1 MNLIQSSLR
10 KPITVVVGIIAI
22 AFFAV
27 ISIQKIAVDI
37 FPALDVPTIYIA
49 QPYGGMAPDQMD
61 GLMATRY
68 QDHFLYVQG
77 IRNIEIKSV
86 QGLSLM
92 KLTFYPGTDMAQ
104 AAAEVANNVS
114 RAKAYMPEGT
124 VPPQVV
130 RFDAS
135 SVPVGQLV
143 FESKSRTLNEL
154 QDFAASRV
162 RPMFSS
168 IPGVSS
174 PPPFG
179 GNQRT
184 IVIKVDPDLMRSYKV
199 SPEEVVKAIAATNQP
214 SAAGN
219 VRIGDYTMMTP
230 VNSLIRNP
238 QEFLEV
244 PLKLGTGP
252 TIFLKDIAT
261 VADAADITVG
271 YALVNSKR
279 AVYIPIVKKADASTL
294 DVVNNVKNALS
305 RMRDAIPEDVSIKYE
320 FDQSVY
326 VTNQLKNLISEGALG
341 ALLTGLMVFLFL
353 RDWRSVVIVVI
364 TIPISLLSAVILL
377 NLFGQTINIMT
388 LSGLALAIGVLVDQ
402 ATVSIENIHQ
412 HMEMGKKKS
421 TAILDASLEIAFPE
435 LLILLCILAVFAP
448 SFMMEGIP
456 KSMFLP
462 LALSVG
468 FAMISSYVLAQTLVP
483 VLSNWLMKEHHN
495 HEAPTLALDNHEEN
509 QTLIEDNNLHHQK
522 KASGF
527 DRFKL
532 RYERA
537 LDKLADRGGMAVAGY
552 LLLTFLLIGLGF
564 SFIGTDILPK
574 SNTGQFQLRLRA
586 PDGTRFERTEQYT
599 LKALDIIKEEV
610 GAENVGI
617 TSAYVGTNPS
627 SYGTS
632 TIFVFTSGP
641 HEAVVQVA
649 LKEEFHT
656 NMSELKERLRAKW
669 KQALPTV
676 KVSFEP
682 IELVEKIMSQGSPTP
697 IEVSVASK
705 NIQEAYRFAVKIQAE
720 MEKISFLRDVQI
732 PQPLNYPV
740 IKIDLDRERAG
751 QMGITANQIVRSM
764 VTSTS
769 SSRFTE
775 KNLWMDPKSGMAY
788 QVQVQLPENKIKSM
802 EDVSNIPLGTGGR
815 PILSDV
821 ATVYQTTTAGEYDR
835 EGPNRLVTITA
846 NLQNK
851 DLGSANTEVQ
861 KAVKAA
867 GEPPRGVIVNVKG
880 QVKLLAE
887 TLSSLQGG
895 LVVAIVVI
903 FLLLSANYQSFKVAA
918 VILSSV
924 PAVIA
929 GSLLLLLAAGSTLNL
944 QSYMGI
950 IMSVGVSVANAIL
963 MITNAENLRMK
974 LGDAR
979 EAAMLA
985 AKSRIRPILMTSIA
999 MVAGMLPMAL
1009 GLGEGGDQIAPLG
1022 QAVIGGLIAS
1032 TIASLLILPN
1042 AFVALQKKASVQS
1055 VSLDPQDPESKYY
1068 QSTVND

>member
-10 KPITVVVGIIAI
+10 KPITIVVAIIAI
-22 AFFAV
+22 VFF
-27 ISIQKIAVDI
+27 SIVSINKIAVDI
-37 FPALDVPTIYIA
+37 FPALDVPTIYVA

-77 IRNIEIKSV
+77 IKNIEMKSV

-92 KLTFYPGTDMAQ
+92 KLTFYPGTDMAEAT
-104 AAAEVANNVS
+104 AAVANNVS

-143 FESKSRTLNEL
+143 FDSDSRSLNEL
-154 QDFAASRV
+154 QDFAASRI

-184 IVIKVDPDLMRSYKV
+184 IVIRVNPDLLRSYKI
-199 SPEEVVKAIAATNQP
+199 SPEDVVKVIASTNQP

-238 QEFLEV
+238 EEFLNV
-244 PLKLGTGP
+244 PLKTGAGP
-252 TIFLKDIAT
+252 TVFLKDIAT
-261 VADAADITVG
+261 VHDAADITVG
-271 YALVNSKR
+271 YALVNGKR

-294 DVVNNVKNALS
+294 DVVNNIKGALP
-305 RMRDAIPEDVSIKYE
+305 RMRDAIPEDVRIHYE

-326 VTNQLKNLISEGALG
+326 VINQLKNLISEGVLG

-364 TIPISLLSAVILL
+364 TIPVSILSAVILL
-377 NLFGQTINIMT
+377 NLVGQTINIMT
-388 LSGLALAIGVLVDQ
+388 LSGLALAIGILVDQ

-412 HMEMGKKKS
+412 HLEMGKSKAK
-421 TAILDASLEIAFPE
+421 AILDACIEIAFPE

-462 LALSVG
+462 LSLSVG
-468 FAMISSYVLAQTLVP
+468 FAMIASYLLAQTMVP
-483 VLSNWLMKEHHN
+483 VLSNWLMKQHPK
-495 HEAPTLALDNHEEN
+495 HEAPELSLDESEVNQIVGPPKEEK
-509 QTLIEDNNLHHQK
+509 T
-522 KASGF
+522 SGF

-532 RYERA
+532 RYEKILEKFSRRS
-537 LDKLADRGGMAVAGY
+537 KLVITSY
-552 LLLTFLLIGLGF
+552 LVVCMLLIIAGF
-564 SFIGTDILPK
+564 NWIGNDILPK
-574 SNTGQFQLRLRA
+574 SNGGQFQLRLRA
-586 PDGTRFERTEQYT
+586 PDGTRFERTEKYA
-599 LKALDIIKEEV
+599 LKALDIIKQEV
-610 GAENVGI
+610 GEENVQI
-617 TSAYVGTNPS
+617 TSTYVGTQPS

-632 TIFVFTSGP
+632 TIFLFTSGP
-641 HEAVVQVA
+641 HEAVLQVA
-649 LKEEFHT
+649 LKEDYHT
-656 NMSELKERLRAKW
+656 DMATLREVLRKKW
-669 KQALPTV
+669 KEAMPLV
-676 KVSFEP
+676 RVSFEP
-682 IELVEKIMSQGSPTP
+682 IELVEKIMSQGSSTP
-697 IEVSVASK
+697 IEISVASK
-705 NIQEAYRFAVKIQAE
+705 NIQEAYRFALKIESE
-720 MEKISFLRDVQI
+720 MKKISILRDVQI
-732 PQPLNYPV
+732 PQPINYPV
-740 IKIDLDRERAG
+740 IKIDIDRQRAG
-751 QMGITANQIVRSM
+751 QMGITANQIARSM
-764 VTSTS
+764 VASTS

-775 KNLWMDPKSGMAY
+775 KNLWVDPKSGLGY
-788 QVQVQLPENKIKSM
+788 QVQVQIPENRITSLN
-802 EDVSNIPLGTGGR
+802 DVSNIPLSNGGR

-821 ATVYQTTTAGEYDR
+821 ASVYQTTASGEYDR
-835 EGPNRLVTITA
+835 EGPNRLVTVTA
-846 NLQNK
+846 NLHNT
-851 DLGSANTEVQ
+851 DLGRANAEVQ
-861 KAVKAA
+861 KAVRDA
-867 GEPPRGVIVNVKG
+867 GTPPRGVIVSVKG
-880 QVKLLAE
+880 QVKLLTE
-887 TLSSLQGG
+887 TLSSLQSG
-895 LVVAIVVI
+895 LLLAVVVI
-903 FLLLSANYQSFKVAA
+903 FLLLSANYQSFKVSA
-918 VILSSV
+918 VVLSSV

-929 GSLLLLLAAGSTLNL
+929 GSLLLLLASRSTLNL

-974 LGDAR
+974 MRDAK
-979 EAAMLA
+979 AAALLA

-999 MVAGMLPMAL
+999 MIAGMVPMAS
-1009 GLGEGGDQIAPLG
+1009 GLGEGGDQVAPLG

-1032 TIASLLILPN
+1032 TLASLFILPN
-1042 AFVALQKKASVQS
+1042 VFIALQRNASVQS
-1055 VSLDPQDPESKYY
+1055 VSLDPSDPDSKLHEI
-1068 QSTVND
+1068 

>member
-10 KPITVVVGIIAI
+10 KPITVMVGTIAI
-22 AFFAV
+22 AFFAFL
-27 ISIQKIAVDI
+27 SIRKIAVDI
-37 FPALDVPTIYIA
+37 FPALDVPTIYVV

-77 IRNIEIKSV
+77 IKGIEIKSV

-104 AAAEVANNVS
+104 AAAEIANNIS

-143 FESKSRTLNEL
+143 FEAKGRSLNEL

-162 RPMFSS
+162 RPMFST

-184 IVIKVDPDLMRSYKV
+184 IVIKVDPGLLRSYKL
-199 SPEEVVKAIAATNQP
+199 SPEEVVRAIANTNQP

-219 VRIGDYTMMTP
+219 VRIGDFTMMTP
-230 VNSLIRNP
+230 TNSLIRNP

-244 PLKLGTGP
+244 PLKLGSGP
-252 TIFLKDIAT
+252 TVFLKDIAT
-261 VADAADITVG
+261 VHDAADITVG
-271 YALVNSKR
+271 YALVNGKR

-294 DVVNNVKNALS
+294 DVVNNLKAALP
-305 RMRDAIPEDVSIKYE
+305 RMREAIPEDVTLKYE

-326 VTNQLKNLISEGALG
+326 VTDQLKNLISEGVLG

-353 RDWRSVVIVVI
+353 RDWRSVVIVVV

-412 HMEMGKKKS
+412 HMEMRKS
-421 TAILDASLEIAFPE
+421 KAKAIFDACLEIAFPE

-468 FAMISSYVLAQTLVP
+468 FAMISSYLLAQTLVP
-483 VLSNWLMKEHHN
+483 VLSNWLLKSDHVN
-495 HEAPTLALDNHEEN
+495 PSASLALDQNELH
-509 QTLIEDNNLHHQK
+509 QTLKDDNRLHGAGKQT
-522 KASGF
+522 AF

-532 RYERA
+532 KYER
-537 LDKLADRGGMAVAGY
+537 LLLRIVNGGRSVAFGY
-552 LLLTFLLIGLGF
+552 LLITALLITGGF
-564 SFIGTDILPK
+564 ALIGTDILPK
-574 SNTGQFQLRLRA
+574 SNATQFQLRLRA
-586 PDGTRFERTEQYT
+586 PEGSRFERTEQYV
-599 LKALDIIKEEV
+599 LKALDIIKEDV
-610 GAENVGI
+610 GAGNMGT
-617 TSAYVGTNPS
+617 TSCYVGTNPS

-632 TIFVFTSGP
+632 SIFLFTSGP
-641 HEAVVQVA
+641 HEAVLQVA
-649 LKEEFHT
+649 LREGYHT
-656 NMSELKERLRAKW
+656 DMGDLRERLRAKW
-669 KQALPTV
+669 KQQLPAV
-676 KVSFEP
+676 EVSFEP
-682 IELVEKIMSQGSPTP
+682 IELVEKIMSQGASTP
-697 IEVSVASK
+697 IEVSVAAK
-705 NIQEAYRFAVKIQAE
+705 NIQEAYQHALKIRHE
-720 MEKISFLRDVQI
+720 MQKVTFLRDVQI
-732 PQPLNYPV
+732 PQPLNYPTV
-740 IKIDLDRERAG
+740 KIDLDRERAG
-751 QMGITANQIVRSM
+751 QMGITANQVVRSM

-775 KNLWMDPKSGMAY
+775 KNLWMDPKSGLGY
-788 QVQVQLPENKIKSM
+788 QVQVQLPENQIKSID
-802 EDVSNIPLGTGGR
+802 DVSNLPLGSNNGR
-815 PILSDV
+815 PILADV
-821 ATVYQTTTAGEYDR
+821 ASVYQTTAPGEYDR
-835 EGPNRLVTITA
+835 EGPNRLVSVTA
-846 NLQNK
+846 NLHDA
-851 DLGSANTEVQ
+851 DLGAATDQVAA
-861 KAVKAA
+861 AVERA
-867 GEPPRGVIVNVKG
+867 GTPPRGVVVNIKG
-880 QVKLLAE
+880 QVKLLTE
-887 TLSSLQGG
+887 TLDSLQGG
-895 LVVAIVVI
+895 LLVAIVVI
-903 FLLLSANYQSFKVAA
+903 FLLLSANYQSFKVSVA
-918 VILSSV
+918 VLSSI

-929 GSLLLLLAAGSTLNL
+929 GSLLLLLIAGSTLNL
-944 QSYMGI
+944 QSYMGM

-963 MITNAENLRMK
+963 MITNAENLR
-974 LGDAR
+974 LTIGDVR
-979 EAAMLA
+979 EAAMVA
-985 AKSRIRPILMTSIA
+985 ARSRIRPILMTSIA
-999 MVAGMLPMAL
+999 MVAGMIPM
-1009 GLGEGGDQIAPLG
+1009 GSGMGEGGDQVAPLG

-1032 TIASLLILPN
+1032 TIASLLILP
-1042 AFVALQKKASVQS
+1042 AMFILLQRNSSLQS
-1055 VSLDPQDPESKYY
+1055 VSLDPSDPDSKYFE
-1068 QSTVND
+1068 SNS

>member
-1 MNLIQSSLR
+1 MNLIQSALR

-22 AFFAV
+22 AFFAF

-77 IRNIEIKSV
+77 IRSIEIKSI

-104 AAAEVANNVS
+104 AAAEVANNIS

-199 SPEEVVKAIAATNQP
+199 SPEEVVKSIAATNQP

-244 PLKLGTGP
+244 PLKLGSGP

-279 AVYIPIVKKADASTL
+279 AIYIPIVKKADASTL
-294 DVVNNVKNALS
+294 DVVNNVKNALP

-326 VTNQLKNLISEGALG
+326 VTNQLRNLISEGALG

-364 TIPISLLSAVILL
+364 TIPISILSAVILL
-377 NLFGQTINIMT
+377 HLFDQTINIMT

-412 HMEMGKKKS
+412 HMEMGKTKS
-421 TAILDASLEIAFPE
+421 KAILDASLEIAFPE

-483 VLSNWLMKEHHN
+483 VLSNWLMKDHPK
-495 HEAPTLALDNHEEN
+495 HEAPTLALDSREEN
-509 QTLIEDNNLHHQK
+509 QTLIEDNALHHQQK
-522 KASGF
+522 VSGF
-527 DRFKL
+527 DKFKL
-532 RYERA
+532 RYERT
-537 LDKLADRGGMAVAGY
+537 LESLADRGGMVVTGY
-552 LLLTFLLIGLGF
+552 LVLAFVLIGLGF
-564 SFIGTDILPK
+564 RFIGTDILPK

-586 PDGTRFERTEQYT
+586 PDGTRFERTEELT
-599 LKALDIIKEEV
+599 LKALQIINEEV
-610 GAENVGI
+610 GEENMGI
-617 TSAYVGTNPS
+617 TSTYVGTNPS

-632 TIFVFTSGP
+632 SIFVFTSGP

-649 LKEEFHT
+649 LNEAFHT
-656 NMSELKERLRAKW
+656 NMADLKERLRAKW
-669 KQALPTV
+669 KAALPAV
-676 KVSFEP
+676 QVSFEP

-697 IEVSVASK
+697 IEISVASK
-705 NIQEAYRFAVKIQAE
+705 NIQEAYQFALRIQGK
-720 MEKISFLRDVQI
+720 MEKIPFLRDVQI

-740 IKIDLDRERAG
+740 VKIDLDRERAG
-751 QMGITANQIVRSM
+751 QMGITANQVVRSM

-775 KNLWMDPKSGMAY
+775 KNLWMDPKSGLAY
-788 QVQVQLPENKIKSM
+788 QVQVQLPENRIKSM
-802 EDVSNIPLGTGGR
+802 EDISTIPLGTSGGR

-851 DLGSANTEVQ
+851 DLGSANAEVQ

-880 QVKLLAE
+880 QVKLLTE

-903 FLLLSANYQSFKVAA
+903 FLLLSANYQSFKVSA

-979 EAAMLA
+979 EAALLA

-1042 AFVALQKKASVQS
+1042 AFVSLQKNASLQS
-1055 VSLDPQDPESKYY
+1055 VSLDPEDSASRFY
-1068 QSTVND
+1068 NN